1 VDETLPTGLLL
12 ILIPLV
18 FLVAG
23 AYASVGLGGGTG
35 YLAVMTLAGLSAS
48 ATTPT
53 VLLLNLVVT
62 GAAIL
67 RFGLAGRLR
76 WRLFLPFLLPAIPT
90 AFLGGLLTA
99 DRRIFLA
106 ILAVTLAVA
115 ALTMLRSSHKAREYG
130 QMPERTRL
138 LLVAIPCGAVI
149 GFLSGFLGI
158 GGGVFLGPLILFLG
172 WAGTRET
179 AAMNA
184 TLILVISSVALM
196 AHGLKG
202 GLELVAMLPLAIAAF
217 LGGLAGATFAEKRL
231 SARAFQRVFAIL
243 ILLAALKAGM
253 DALLS

>member
-1 VDETLPTGLLL
+1 MEQTLPPGLLL

-18 FLVAG
+18 FVVAG

-35 YLAVMTLAGLSAS
+35 YLAIMALAGLSAS
-48 ATTPT
+48 AMTPT
-53 VLLLNLVVT
+53 ALLLNLVVT
-62 GAAIL
+62 GAAML
-67 RFGLAGRLR
+67 RFGLARRLN
-76 WRLFLPFLLPAIPT
+76 WQLFLPFLLPAVPA

-106 ILAVTLAVA
+106 ALAVTLTVA
-115 ALTMLRSSHKAREYG
+115 ALATLCSAHKAREYG

-138 LLVAIPCGAVI
+138 LIVAIPSGMLI

-184 TLILVISSVALM
+184 SLILVISAVALT

-202 GLELVAMLPLAIAAF
+202 GLELAIMFPLGAAAL

-231 SARAFQRVFAIL
+231 SSRAFQQIFAL
-243 ILLAALKAGM
+243 FILLAAVKAGM
-253 DALLS
+253 DALSG